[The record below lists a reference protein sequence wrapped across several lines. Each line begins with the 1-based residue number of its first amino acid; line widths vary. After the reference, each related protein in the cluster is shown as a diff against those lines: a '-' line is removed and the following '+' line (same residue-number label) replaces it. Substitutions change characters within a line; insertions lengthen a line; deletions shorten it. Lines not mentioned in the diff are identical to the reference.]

1 MSEQQLLGAFSSAL
15 GEADSVSTFACGGHI
30 PIILDRA
37 TGPWNENSDVE
48 SQIFDQVIMTK
59 PVTIRYGPPGQGQ
72 TLKFPTKTTK
82 DPAFLNLVSTCEP
95 ATFGREGRDV
105 YDEQYRK
112 ATKLDTSDFCTDF
125 CPYETGIIDIV
136 SQLLMPSVKR
146 KAADS
151 GPTKLSANSA
161 TIKAN
166 VELLH
171 AAIEGFE
178 KVDTM
183 IVTEIISSRSPVDLA
198 LIANMYKARY
208 TRTLDQVLEEKLEDN
223 DLILLDILADCLAE
237 GDGPKPSMN
246 EDNANNQT
254 NIGIR
259 AELYKLNIYSG
270 PSGKFK
276 AHVDTP
282 RSETQIGS
290 LVVCL
295 PSEFEGGTLS
305 VSHQEHA
312 VEFDWSAASITGQTP
327 CIQWAAFYS
336 DCTHEVQQV
345 TAGHRVTLTYN
356 LYASRGSGLLAGKK
370 TSMDATCL
378 PVYQPL
384 VNLLRSQT
392 FMNEGGL
399 MAIGFAHAYPYTH
412 ALLHKNMPA
421 ALKGADMMLYE
432 ALLALNLRAEFIRV
446 MDLSEVC
453 AEIRATSYANSYD
466 PHCDLKDEDDEEAF
480 QHSENDI
487 FYRHG
492 FEAMEISD
500 RMIEQYELRDG
511 MPGWDRLGPVQ
522 WIRHPGDSQLEIA
535 HLAVSSR

>member
-1 MSEQQLLGAFSSAL
+1 MILGPTTTSE
-15 GEADSVSTFACGGHI
+15 
-30 PIILDRA
+30 
-37 TGPWNENSDVE
+37 NEQSDVE
-48 SQIFDQVIMTK
+48 SQVFDQVIMTK
-59 PVTIRYGPPGQGQ
+59 PVTIRYGAPGQGQ
-72 TLKFPTKTTK
+72 TSRLPTETTK
-82 DPAFLNLVSTCEP
+82 DPAFLNLISTCEP
-95 ATFGREGRDV
+95 ATFGRQGRDV

-146 KAADS
+146 KVADPNPS
-151 GPTKLSANSA
+151 ILYEDSPA
-161 TIKAN
+161 IKAD

-171 AAIEGFE
+171 AAIEGSE
-178 KVDTM
+178 DTDTM
-183 IVTEIISSRSPVDLA
+183 TVMEIVTLRSPADLA
-198 LIANMYKARY
+198 LIMDMYKARY
-208 TRTLDQVLEEKLEDN
+208 KRKLDQVLEQKLEGT
-223 DLILLDILADCLAE
+223 DLALLHILAEHCAE
-237 GDGPKPSMN
+237 GDGLSSAMN

-282 RSETQIGS
+282 RSETQVGS

-295 PSEFEGGTLS
+295 PCAFEGGTLS
-305 VSHQEHA
+305 VSHQENA
-312 VEFDWSAASITGQTP
+312 VEFDWSASSQTGQTP

-336 DCTHEVQQV
+336 DCSHEVQEV

-384 VNLLRSQT
+384 IDLLRSHS

-399 MAIGFAHAYPYTH
+399 MAIGLAHAYPYTH
-412 ALLHKNMPA
+412 TLLHKNMPA

-446 MDLSEVC
+446 MDLSQVC
-453 AEIRATSYANSYD
+453 ADIRANEYHVNDYEV
-466 PHCDLKDEDDEEAF
+466 DEDDRLAF
-480 QHSENDI
+480 QPSENDI
-487 FYRHG
+487 FYRPG

-500 RMIEQYELRDG
+500 RMVEKHELRNG
-511 MPGWDRLGPVQ
+511 MPGWARLGPVK
-522 WIRHPGDSQLEIA
+522 WIRHPRDSQLEIA
-535 HLAVSSR
+535 HLAVSSSRWLACID